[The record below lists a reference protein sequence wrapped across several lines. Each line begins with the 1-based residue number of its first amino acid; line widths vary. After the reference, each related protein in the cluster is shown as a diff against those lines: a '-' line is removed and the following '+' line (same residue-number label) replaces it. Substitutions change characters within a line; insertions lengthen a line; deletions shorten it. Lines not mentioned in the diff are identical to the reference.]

1 MFRAALSLTLL
12 ASSTLLP
19 ACTPAGAA
27 GQASPPG
34 ELRVRKG
41 DLADR
46 FILTGELEA
55 AEGAVIAVPR
65 LPSWQT
71 SLKWMAPE
79 GVELAVG
86 DPVVELDNSEFA
98 TSLDQKR
105 STLLQADHE
114 LAQKQSELKASLA
127 EKQHELDRRAKD
139 LEKAKLDA
147 AVPADLMARREYEDR
162 KLALER
168 AQTEFEK
175 AKSSYDAARTSGV
188 SEIRNLELARA
199 VAEREVRTAEE
210 AITTLTLRAP
220 RRGIVVVND
229 HPWEGRKLQVGDAVF
244 VSMVL
249 AQIPDLSTL
258 QVVGSLPDVDDGKIA
273 TGMPV
278 TMTIDA
284 FPDRSFQGTIR
295 EIAPVAQEIGRGS
308 LRRGFRVV
316 VPIDQID
323 PERMRPGLSV
333 RLAVDRGS
341 EKEALLVPRAALDPE
356 RKQVRLA
363 NGREKAVEIGRCNA
377 QECLVKG
384 GLEEGARLRPWWARE
399 GEGS

>member
-1 MFRAALSLTLL
+1 MKRLISISLLLL
-12 ASSTLLP
+12 AIALP
-19 ACTPAGAA
+19 GCTPAGAA
-27 GQASPPG
+27 GQASG
-34 ELRVRKG
+34 TTDLRVRKG
-41 DLADR
+41 DLADH
-46 FILTGELEA
+46 FLLTGELEA

-79 GVELAVG
+79 GVELAEG

-105 STLLQADHE
+105 SALLQTEHE
-114 LAQKQSELKASLA
+114 LAQKQAELKASLA
-127 EKQHELDRRAKD
+127 ESQHELDRRAKD

-168 AQTEFEK
+168 AQTEFQK

-199 VAEREVRTAEE
+199 VAEREARTAED
-210 AITTLTLRAP
+210 AIQTLTLRAP
-220 RRGIVVVND
+220 RRGIVVVSE
-229 HPWEGRKLQVGDAVF
+229 HPWEGRKLQVGDGVF
-244 VSMVL
+244 VSMML

-273 TGMPV
+273 AGMPV

-284 FPDRSFQGTIR
+284 FPDRSFQGTVR

-323 PERMRPGLSV
+323 IERMRPGLSV
-333 RLAVDRGS
+333 RLTVDRGM
-341 EKEALLVPRAALDPE
+341 EKGALLVSRAALDPE
-356 RKQVRLA
+356 RKLVRLA
-363 NGREKAVEIGRCNA
+363 NGRERAVEIGRCNA
-377 QECLVKG
+377 QECLVKSG
-384 GLEEGARLRPWWARE
+384 VDEGTRVRPWWARE
-399 GEGS
+399 AAE